1 LGENGI
7 TRIKEL
13 VIVVLLPPSLSR
25 RVCVCLKLRVG
36 ERKRRRERKD
46 NASQNGVEL
55 GEEDVEDA
63 ERKSKEIKAPSSLL
77 GW

>member
-1 LGENGI
+1 MFYSP
-7 TRIKEL
+7 
-13 VIVVLLPPSLSR
+13 LPPSPAK
-25 RVCVCLKLRVG
+25 CVCLKLRVC
-36 ERKRRRERKD
+36 ERERRRERKD
-46 NASQNGVEL
+46 NASQKGG